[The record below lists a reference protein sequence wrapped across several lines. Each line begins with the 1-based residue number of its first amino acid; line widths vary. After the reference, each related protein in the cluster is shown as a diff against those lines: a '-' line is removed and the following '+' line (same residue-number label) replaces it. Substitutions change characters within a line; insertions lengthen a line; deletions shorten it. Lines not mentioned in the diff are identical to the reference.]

1 MEARTR
7 DLIFGTG
14 RGADGM
20 RGVFAPRGD
29 GGVVKASDLAATYR
43 GPGADRIL
51 GWAEQR
57 NLITTEQRAGNAAA
71 ATAVEEIAGTTT
83 RGLAG
88 ATAAA
93 AGTQQYA
100 NPIYNGLMAQKLMRE
115 HGFVAPTA
123 APDGI
128 VLGGGVAEDIRLVTA
143 AAEPA
148 VAPAAAAAAGDAA
161 AAPISAA
168 ADDVAAHVADLEQR
182 LLTGLQRLGELPQ
195 DAKLPVLTRAVD
207 ATAQH
212 GGDSYDVLA
221 RTLLERPLDDAVVA
235 FERSLDDAARIV
247 APAIDDAAHAAA
259 PVAAEVA
266 AKVAAP
272 VAETVAVKA
281 APVLAETVAE
291 VVAKA
296 VPQVIEAA
304 VPKVVEAATPSIV
317 AAARSGL
324 LTSGSEGAL
333 RGVMSFSA
341 GIDDTLRMLARF

>member
-20 RGVFAPRGD
+20 RGVFTPRSEP
-29 GGVVKASDLAATYR
+29 VKLRDLAATYH
-43 GPGADRIL
+43 GPGAEPAL
-51 GWAEQR
+51 SWAER
-57 NLITTEQRAGNAAA
+57 HNLITAEQRAGNGAASA
-71 ATAVEEIAGTTT
+71 GAEAISDVATGTT

-88 ATAAA
+88 ATSAA

-100 NPIYNGLMAQKLMRE
+100 NPIYNGLMAQSLMRE

-123 APDGI
+123 APDGMI
-128 VLGGGVAEDIRLVTA
+128 LGGGVADDVRLVAA

-148 VAPAAAAAAGDAA
+148 AAPAAT
-161 AAPISAA
+161 APISAA

-182 LLTGLQRLGELPQ
+182 MLTGLQRLGELPQ

-221 RTLLERPLDDAVVA
+221 RTLLDRPLDDAVVA
-235 FERSLDDAARIV
+235 FERSLNDAAKVV
-247 APAIDDAAHAAA
+247 APAIDTAAHAAA

-272 VAETVAVKA
+272 VAETVAAKA
-281 APVLAETVAE
+281 APILAETVAE

-317 AAARSGL
+317 AAAKSGL
-324 LTSGSEGAL
+324 LTGGSEGAL

>member
-29 GGVVKASDLAATYR
+29 GGVVKAADLGATYR
-43 GPGADRIL
+43 GPGADKIL
-51 GWAEQR
+51 GWAERR
-57 NLITTEQRAGNAAA
+57 NLISAEQRATNGAVVSGAEELTSSVTHGLAAA
-71 ATAVEEIAGTTT
+71 PS
-83 RGLAG
+83 
-88 ATAAA
+88 AA

-100 NPIYNGLMAQKLMRE
+100 NPIYNGLMAQRLMRE
-115 HGFVAPTA
+115 HGFSAPTA
-123 APDGI
+123 APDGL
-128 VLGGGVAEDIRLVTA
+128 VMGGGVADDVRLVTA

-148 VAPAAAAAAGDAA
+148 VAPAATAAAGQVD
-161 AAPISAA
+161 APISAA
-168 ADDVAAHVADLEQR
+168 ADDVAARVADLEQR
-182 LLTGLQRLGELPQ
+182 MLAGLQRLGELPQ
-195 DAKLPVLTRAVD
+195 DAKLPVLMRAVD

-212 GGDSYDVLA
+212 GGDTYDVLA
-221 RTLLERPLDDAVVA
+221 RTLLDRPLEDTVVA
-235 FERSLDDAARIV
+235 FERSLDDAMHAV
-247 APAIDDAAHAAA
+247 APVVDDAAHAAA

-272 VAETVAVKA
+272 VAETVAAKA

-296 VPQVIEAA
+296 VPQVVEAA

-317 AAARSGL
+317 AAAKSGL
-324 LTSGSEGAL
+324 LTGGSEGAL